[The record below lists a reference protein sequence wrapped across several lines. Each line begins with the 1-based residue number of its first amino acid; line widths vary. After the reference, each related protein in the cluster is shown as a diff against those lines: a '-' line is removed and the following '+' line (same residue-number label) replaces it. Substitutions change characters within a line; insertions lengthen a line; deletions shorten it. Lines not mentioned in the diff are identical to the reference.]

1 MLNKLALRNVKRSV
15 KDYII
20 YMITITLALSLTY
33 ALNLVSWSDAVNSI
47 SDGMNSFKQAII
59 FVNIIVIFVICFLI
73 NYTIKFMFEKRS
85 KEFGTY
91 MLLGI
96 KKKKITQMFLLENI
110 FLGLIALVLSIPI
123 GFIMGQF
130 ISLIIIHILNLPQT
144 IFIEFNLMSF
154 ILLIV
159 YFLII
164 YALVLFIAYR
174 RIKKISIYDLLYL
187 EKQNE
192 EKAIKTKKHRTIIFI
207 LSLLLGIL
215 AFIIW
220 NSRFDLTL
228 AYEGSVLT
236 YLLLGIILFI
246 ISMYGFMF
254 SISDFLL
261 SLVLKNKKLKYTK
274 DNLFVARTFSSKMR
288 TMGFTLG
295 TLGLLIM
302 FTLLSLNLSSLNKGV
317 YDYSIETSTP
327 FDVSI
332 MAGTKEN
339 AQKYLEV
346 ISEDYHI
353 LNSVEYDIYLDSNSN
368 IDKLLPAHNYKSNPA
383 DRIIELS
390 DYNKLLEMKGKPTIT
405 LNDNEYLL
413 VIETSLNY
421 LKDEKDIKTIT
432 LENGSKLNQK
442 DVTNNLFFYGLSNE
456 GHTII
461 VPDIN
466 VVGLDTYEKFLSV
479 DTKEETT
486 SDLENKI
493 INQMKDI
500 LCETNGM
507 VKSCETYR
515 VSVRG
520 TSIES
525 ANIMTAMISA
535 ICIYMAF
542 IFSAT
547 AGTILA
553 ITSLSESTKYKYR
566 YQVLSRLGIKEEN
579 LYKTVRKQLY
589 ITFAIPVIYP
599 IIISFGTIY
608 SINKIYKYLL
618 TSDYTYLI
626 YFFGSLIIFLIIYL
640 IYFIGTY
647 FGYKRNI
654 QKS

>member
-1 MLNKLALRNVKRSV
+1 
-15 KDYII
+15 
-20 YMITITLALSLTY
+20 
-33 ALNLVSWSDAVNSI
+33 
-47 SDGMNSFKQAII
+47 
-59 FVNIIVIFVICFLI
+59 
-73 NYTIKFMFEKRS
+73 
-85 KEFGTY
+85 
-91 MLLGI
+91 
-96 KKKKITQMFLLENI
+96 
-110 FLGLIALVLSIPI
+110 
-123 GFIMGQF
+123 
-130 ISLIIIHILNLPQT
+130 
-144 IFIEFNLMSF
+144 
-154 ILLIV
+154 
-159 YFLII
+159 
-164 YALVLFIAYR
+164 
-174 RIKKISIYDLLYL
+174 
-187 EKQNE
+187 
-192 EKAIKTKKHRTIIFI
+192 
-207 LSLLLGIL
+207 
-215 AFIIW
+215 
-220 NSRFDLTL
+220 
-228 AYEGSVLT
+228 
-236 YLLLGIILFI
+236 
-246 ISMYGFMF
+246 
-254 SISDFLL
+254 
-261 SLVLKNKKLKYTK
+261 
-274 DNLFVARTFSSKMR
+274 
-288 TMGFTLG
+288 
-295 TLGLLIM
+295 
-302 FTLLSLNLSSLNKGV
+302 
-317 YDYSIETSTP
+317 
-327 FDVSI
+327 
-332 MAGTKEN
+332 
-339 AQKYLEV
+339 
-346 ISEDYHI
+346 
-353 LNSVEYDIYLDSNSN
+353 
-368 IDKLLPAHNYKSNPA
+368 
-383 DRIIELS
+383 
-390 DYNKLLEMKGKPTIT
+390 MKGKPTIT

-466 VVGLDTYEKFLSV
+466 VVGLDTYETFLSV

-493 INQMKDI
+493 INRMKDI
-500 LCETNGM
+500 LCETNGAT
-507 VKSCETYR
+507 KSCETYR
-515 VSVRG
+515 ISVRG

-547 AGTILA
+547 TGTILA
-553 ITSLSESTKYKYR
+553 IISLSESTKYKYR